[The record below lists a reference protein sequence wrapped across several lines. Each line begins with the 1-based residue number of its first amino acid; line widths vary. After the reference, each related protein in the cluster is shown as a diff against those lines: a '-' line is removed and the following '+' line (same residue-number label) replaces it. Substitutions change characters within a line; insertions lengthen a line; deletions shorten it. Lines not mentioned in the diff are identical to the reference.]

1 MVKKEIRKMEN
12 LNVLKL
18 PAKNK
23 KIYKRNAITVFDI
36 FLWLIMSLAII
47 VIIYPVLR
55 IISGSLSNNELLI
68 RNEVGI
74 IPKGFTF
81 DNYKALF
88 RMDTIWVSYWNTIK
102 YTLAATFFGVLF
114 TTAGAYPLSKRHF
127 VGRRFWNKMLLFTM
141 LFSGGLIPG
150 YLVVSSLGWVNT
162 IWAISI
168 PGAVGAW
175 YIILARTFF
184 ESIPASMEESAKM
197 DGANDLSILLKIYMP
212 LSKPIIA
219 TLALYYA
226 VGKWNDFFGPLIYLT
241 RRNMQPLALLMR
253 NWLIMDDSQSSME
266 QQMQQIS
273 QIARNYTAIIT
284 TSLPIICVYPF
295 IQKYFAQGMMVGAI
309 KG

>member
-1 MVKKEIRKMEN
+1 MNVGSAVQKPVRIKK
-12 LNVLKL
+12 LHS
-18 PAKNK
+18 
-23 KIYKRNAITVFDI
+23 RNSVSFFDI
-36 FLWLIMSLAII
+36 FLWLIMSATVVVVL
-47 VIIYPVLR
+47 YPVIR
-55 IISGSLSNNELLI
+55 IVAGSLSNNELLV

-74 IPKGFTF
+74 IPKGFTL

-88 RMDTIWVSYWNTIK
+88 KMDIIWISYWNTIK

-114 TTAGAYPLSKRHF
+114 TTFGAYPLSKRHF
-127 VGRRFWNKMLLFTM
+127 VGRSFWNKILLFTM

-150 YLVVSSLGWVNT
+150 YLVVSGLGWVNT
-162 IWAISI
+162 IWSVTI

-184 ESIPASMEESAKM
+184 ESIPVSMEESAKM
-197 DGANDLSILLKIYMP
+197 DGANDIKVLLTIYMP
-212 LSKPIIA
+212 LSKPILA

-241 RRNMQPLALLMR
+241 RREKQPLALLMR
-253 NWLIMDDSQSSME
+253 SWLIKDDSQSSME

-295 IQKYFAQGMMVGAI
+295 IQKYFAKGMMVGAI